1 MKLVRIYNALFAF
14 IILTSS
20 GFGQWSLQTGLN
32 GKYDDNINNN
42 YLQMKDK
49 ITSLSLTGLY
59 TWETDNS
66 ATEMFYSGS
75 LNYYNTTIDRTFHYH
90 SIGIDY
96 NHLYGE
102 EQETHLNLGASYNT
116 RINRNDYTLYDHAQI
131 SAFGTLKFP
140 VGERF
145 AGMTGYSFTYL
156 DMKEV
161 PDFNYIEH
169 AAFFQLKSYL
179 PTRTTIIL
187 QTDLGYKM
195 YTTPNIDTSYTA
207 GTGRWGEKN
216 SSSTSSYPGVT
227 QLIGMMRIGQA
238 IVDGTGLSLSGHYI
252 LNLQSESRYILSYD
266 GIVSGDDIFDDQY
279 SYEGPSANITLTQLL
294 PAQVVLKMT
303 AGLQNR
309 NYLLRPAYDLLGNEI
324 TDKRIDTRKN
334 IFLSAEKNFEE
345 LGFSLGL
352 SYEYLLNSSN
362 DEYFNY
368 NNNILG
374 ISLRYEYYSS

>member
-1 MKLVRIYNALFAF
+1 MKLFQTITVLFTLAVV
-14 IILTSS
+14 TSS
-20 GFGQWSLQTGLN
+20 GLSQWSLQTGLS

-49 ITSLSLTGLY
+49 ITSLSLTGSY

-75 LNYYNTTIDRTFHYH
+75 LNYYSTTIDRTFHYH

-102 EQETHLNLGASYNT
+102 EQDTYLNLGASYST
-116 RINRNDYTLYDHAQI
+116 RINRNDYTLYDHNQLNL
-131 SAFGTLKFP
+131 FGTIKFP
-140 VGERF
+140 ISERF
-145 AGMTGYSFTYL
+145 AGMSGYSFTYL
-156 DMKEV
+156 NMKEV

-169 AAFFQLKSYL
+169 AAFFQLKSFL

-195 YTTPNIDTSYTA
+195 YTTPNIDTTST
-207 GTGRWGEKN
+207 GSSGRWGDKN

-238 IVDGTGLSLSGHYI
+238 IVDGTGLSLSGQYI

-294 PAQVVLKMT
+294 PAQVVLKLT
-303 AGLQNR
+303 AGIQNR
-309 NYLLRPAYDLLGNEI
+309 NYLLRPAYDLIGTEI
-324 TDKRIDTRKN
+324 ADKRVDTRKN
-334 IFLSAEKNFEE
+334 IFLSTEKNFED
-345 LGFSLGL
+345 LGISLGL
-352 SYEYLLNSSN
+352 SYEYLQNSSN
-362 DEYFNY
+362 DEYFKY
-368 NNNILG
+368 SNNIFG
-374 ISLRYEYYSS
+374 ISLMYQY

>member
-1 MKLVRIYNALFAF
+1 MKLFQAITVLFA
-14 IILTSS
+14 LAVVTSS
-20 GFGQWSLQTGLN
+20 GSSQWSLQTGLT

-42 YLQMKDK
+42 YLQIKDK
-49 ITSLSLTGLY
+49 ITSLAFTGSY
-59 TWETDNS
+59 TWETDKN

-75 LNYYNTTIDRTFHYH
+75 MNYYSSTIDRTFHYH

-102 EQETHLNLGASYNT
+102 EQETHLNLGTSYNT
-116 RINRNDYTLYDHAQI
+116 RVNRNDYTLYDHTQL

-140 VGERF
+140 VAERF

-156 DMKEV
+156 NMKEV

-169 AAFFQLKSYL
+169 AAFFQIKSFL

-195 YTTPNIDTSYTA
+195 YTTPNIDTSYTT
-207 GTGRWGEKN
+207 GTGRWGQK
-216 SSSTSSYPGVT
+216 SSSTTSSYPGVT

-238 IVDGTGLSLSGHYI
+238 IVDGTGLSLSGQYI

-294 PAQVVLKMT
+294 PVQVVIKMT
-303 AGLQNR
+303 AGIQNR
-309 NYLLRPAYDLLGNEI
+309 NYLLRPAYDIIGNEI
-324 TDKRIDTRKN
+324 ADKRVDTRNN
-334 IFLSAEKNFEE
+334 IFLSMEKNFEE
-345 LGFSLGL
+345 LGISLGL
-352 SYEYLLNSSN
+352 SYEYLQNSSN
-362 DEYFNY
+362 DEYFKY
-368 NNNILG
+368 NNNIFG
-374 ISLRYEYYSS
+374 IGLMYEY